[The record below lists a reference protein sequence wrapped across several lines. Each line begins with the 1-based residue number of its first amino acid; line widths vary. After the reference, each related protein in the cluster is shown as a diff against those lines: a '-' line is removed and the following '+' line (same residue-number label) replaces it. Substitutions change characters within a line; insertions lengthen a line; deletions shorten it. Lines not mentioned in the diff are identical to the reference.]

1 MKIRVRYRYI
11 NDREGLFT
19 PLMYLPIQETV
30 IDFDPYSITIE
41 HAIRE
46 SMGLVGGIITDIES
60 RFESSGQPVEAIE
73 DRPPAESKSGA
84 GTSHNK
90 TAARNSEKIDMVEF
104 ATSCVLGPKK

>member
-1 MKIRVRYRYI
+1 MTIYQVYEKYKHL
-11 NDREGLFT
+11 DRLFSDEAWLDT
-19 PLMYLPIQETV
+19 RKPQTQALYDMWQ
-30 IDFDPYSITIE
+30 
-41 HAIRE
+41 AIRSTNIKMFGE
-46 SMGLVGGIITDIES
+46 VKE
-60 RFESSGQPVEAIE
+60 E